1 MSHKILNSLV
11 YLKRIIYVFEEY
23 LGCTTSSCIYSNMS
37 RLEYEILPE
46 RERYRNFCDFIDFYL
61 CTIVREECTRIVDY
75 LRGFE
80 YILFLSVG
88 DVCPRKD
95 NSEQHQDERS
105 QSKKKSIHSNS
116 YF

>member
-1 MSHKILNSLV
+1 
-11 YLKRIIYVFEEY
+11 
-23 LGCTTSSCIYSNMS
+23 MS

-46 RERYRNFCDFIDFYL
+46 RERYRDFCDFIDFYL
-61 CTIVREECTRIVDY
+61 CTIVREECTRIIDY

-88 DVCPRKD
+88 DVCPCED

-116 YF
+116 HLSEQWWKLRYSKKEDEKWYSEGEDTTP